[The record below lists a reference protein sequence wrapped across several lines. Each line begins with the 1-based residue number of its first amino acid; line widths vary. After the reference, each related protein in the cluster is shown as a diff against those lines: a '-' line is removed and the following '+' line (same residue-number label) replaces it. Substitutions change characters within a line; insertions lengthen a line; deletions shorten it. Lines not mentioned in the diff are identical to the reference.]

1 MQDNKKRIDFG
12 YKILMGFL
20 IVIITGIIVPYI
32 VRIFKLGEIPEMFTS
47 IFGSLFVGGIISL
60 YLSRSFTRDLK
71 QISTAAEQISNGD
84 LTKEVGIIEKK
95 YVDEMVDFAESL
107 EKMRYNLRVLVNRI
121 KDTAI
126 RVSDASG
133 SLSSAV
139 GGISTSVNEIART
152 VEQIAKGASLQAE
165 LVERSSKII
174 KDNAGSLK
182 ENAKK
187 AANATESGT
196 VTLNITRDGENT
208 VKLAVESMINVF
220 ELVKKSGNDVIKFSE
235 RLGEIKKIVELIT
248 NIAQKTN
255 ILAINAAIEAAR
267 AGEHG
272 KGFVVVADEVRR
284 LADAS
289 QKAGEQISSIVNEID
304 EGSRATSGA
313 IKESLANMEKA
324 QTFLESILKT
334 FNTIRSHVEGVAQMT
349 RAVSESSMNQVSK
362 SEELVNVIDEILK
375 VAEEN
380 AAATEE
386 VSAATQEQT
395 ASMAEL
401 TQSANNLKQVSD
413 ELKTL
418 VEKFRLEE

>member
-1 MQDNKKRIDFG
+1 MPETKKRIDFG
-12 YKILMGFL
+12 YKILLGFL
-20 IVIITGIIVPYI
+20 IVIITGILVPYI
-32 VRIFKLGEIPEMFTS
+32 VRAFKLGEIPEMLTS
-47 IFGSLFVGGIISL
+47 VFGALFVGGFISL

-71 QISTAAEQISNGD
+71 LISSAAEQISNGD

-121 KDTAI
+121 KDTALK
-126 RVSDASG
+126 VSDASG
-133 SLSSAV
+133 ALSTTV
-139 GGISTSVNEIART
+139 QGITSSVNEVART
-152 VEQIAKGASLQAE
+152 VEQIAKGASQQAE
-165 LVERSSKII
+165 LVERSSRII
-174 KDNAGSLK
+174 KENSQSLK
-182 ENAKK
+182 DNAKK

-196 VTLNITRDGENT
+196 ATLNITRDGENT
-208 VKLAVESMINVF
+208 VKLAVERMINVF
-220 ELVKKSGNDVIKFSE
+220 ELVKKSGSDVISFSDK
-235 RLGEIKKIVELIT
+235 LGEIKKIVELIT

-289 QKAGEQISSIVNEID
+289 QKAGEQISQIVAEID
-304 EGSRATSGA
+304 EGNKSTSSA
-313 IKESLANMEKA
+313 IKESLRNMEQA
-324 QTFLESILKT
+324 RTFLESMLKT
-334 FNTIRSHVEGVAQMT
+334 FNTIRVHVEGVAQMS
-349 RAVSESSMNQVSK
+349 RAVSESSLSQVAK
-362 SEELVNVIDEILK
+362 SEELVHAIDEILK

-395 ASMAEL
+395 ASMNDLTTSAE
-401 TQSANNLKQVSD
+401 NLKQVSD

-418 VEKFRLEE
+418 VEKFRLEQ